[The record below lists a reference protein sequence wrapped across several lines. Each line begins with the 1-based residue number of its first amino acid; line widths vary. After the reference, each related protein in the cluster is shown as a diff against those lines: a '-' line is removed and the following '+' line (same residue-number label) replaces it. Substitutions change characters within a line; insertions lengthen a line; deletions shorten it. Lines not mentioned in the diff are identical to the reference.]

1 MAIEVSCYK
10 TADLVSSLVAARTNE
25 LDEIKRAVKRLEAT
39 IASRSSEN
47 DTTQA
52 SGVRNNEDVLE
63 TQVDEDE
70 LTELLRGDDDHES
83 VGGDDESLL
92 AEIYEGMG
100 EQRASDPVTDR
111 LAKIVEKKCSAPVL
125 GPEDAQAAIEKFPRP
140 GNKGRPAGSVSFLLI
155 RAYKQVSPPM
165 LEDGREPI
173 PHLGSANASV
183 QAGAHSLDSF
193 RAGGLGQGTVAPN
206 RHGTNGHGTNT
217 HVTKTLCARLLAATA
232 QMSTAQKPTANEQRR

>member
-1 MAIEVSCYK
+1 MAIEISCYK
-10 TADLVSSLVAARTNE
+10 MADLISGSAAARTNE
-25 LDEIKRAVKRLEAT
+25 LEEIKRAVKRLEAT
-39 IASRSSEN
+39 IAKSSSEN
-47 DTTQA
+47 VNTQA
-52 SGVRNNEDVLE
+52 SDVRNNEDILE
-63 TQVDEDE
+63 THADEDE
-70 LTELLRGDDDHES
+70 LTELLRGDDAHGVSE
-83 VGGDDESLL
+83 DDESLL

-125 GPEDAQAAIEKFPRP
+125 GPEDARAAIEKFPRP
-140 GNKGRPAGSVSFLLI
+140 GNKGRPAGSVSFLLLI

-193 RAGGLGQGTVAPN
+193 RAGGLGQG
-206 RHGTNGHGTNT
+206 
-217 HVTKTLCARLLAATA
+217 K
-232 QMSTAQKPTANEQRR
+232 K